1 MNIPIFPLKQIYT
14 TFCTLL
20 MERTLRTIPTA
31 ERLKRNMITN
41 IFNKFGTSSTLSSAS
56 SKDNTP
62 RLISEGDG
70 FAPNLE
76 LKKELS
82 RCYILLVIYRITGE
96 AWISNLKT
104 CLPVPLNDVFVV
116 VMFHTKSI
124 FICNSSKLL
133 LLRCTNS
140 FYVAFQIAR

>member
-1 MNIPIFPLKQIYT
+1 
-14 TFCTLL
+14 

-82 RCYILLVIYRITGE
+82 RCYILLVIDFTE
-96 AWISNLKT
+96 
-104 CLPVPLNDVFVV
+104 
-116 VMFHTKSI
+116 
-124 FICNSSKLL
+124 LL
-133 LLRCTNS
+133 EKHE
-140 FYVAFQIAR
+140 YQI